1 MTKQE
6 ELEKGADE
14 VILKCL
20 KDGWIKPYEI
30 RSFVFKYLHSQGVVI
45 KRGYKVS
52 FSTSMPAGTEL
63 VAVEPLIK
71 EDTNETNKGT
81 TVHTG
86 KDNS

>member
-30 RSFVFKYLHSQGVVI
+30 RHFVFSYLHSQGVVI
-45 KRGYKVS
+45 KVERGHDSDCSVHN
-52 FSTSMPAGTEL
+52 MPAYQNGPCDCVEL
-63 VAVEPLIK
+63 PAGCVAVEPLIG
-71 EDTNETNKGT
+71 E
-81 TVHTG
+81 
-86 KDNS
+86 